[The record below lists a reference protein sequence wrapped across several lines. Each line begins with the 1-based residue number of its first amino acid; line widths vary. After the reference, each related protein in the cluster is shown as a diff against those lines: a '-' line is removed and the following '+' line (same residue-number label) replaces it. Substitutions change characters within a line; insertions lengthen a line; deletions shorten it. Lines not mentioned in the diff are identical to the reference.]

1 MTAQPIWITPAGSLG
16 TVPEGTYYQVPL
28 QVVDTVTIAINSII
42 GNGNTVTITFYVQP
56 TATFQPGDSIIV
68 SGVNPSNFNGTF
80 IVTKCST
87 TQVTYTSSATGTWE
101 GGGTITTIPSDVY
114 FTAVAGAL
122 PSGIECTAS
131 GVIQGVP
138 DNVVTVADEALV
150 AGVNVTSKFAIRAYT
165 KKTVG
170 SVTVINRLADRTFTL
185 TVAGQN
191 LPSWVT
197 PPGQIEQLF
206 VGELLQPGIQLEY
219 INDNPSEVL
228 PAISLYSGQ
237 LPQGLTVSDTG
248 LISGFVELNPTISA
262 TPGFSVAGQGF
273 SSYPFDFSVD
283 TENANYEF
291 TLRVTDGRTSSLRTF
306 SLYVW
311 STQTFNASTTLI
323 TADNTY
329 LTASISTAN
338 VPVITNAQGS
348 IGTAIN
354 NTFYA
359 YQFLAKNIT
368 GDTIGFAGTSIPP
381 GLTLDSTTGWLT
393 GYLPTVGLTEVT
405 YNFSVT
411 AFITNTP
418 SVTSSTYNYSLNVTG
433 PLTTDI
439 TWLTPSNLGS
449 ISNGSVSMF
458 YVAAANTL
466 GLSLQYRLLSGSN
479 SRLPQGLTLLSNG
492 LIVGRVSF
500 NIFSVDNGT
509 TTFDRGTTTFD
520 LNYTFT
526 VNAYSIN
533 GYISV
538 NKTYTL
544 KVLNAYDKPYENLY
558 IECMPP
564 SNDRQIITNFLQNVN
579 IFTPSLLYRA
589 DDPNFGLSNNVM
601 YYHAYGL
608 NAENIDTYVTALQ
621 LNHYWKDLLLG
632 SIKTAQAID
641 PITGNVIYEVV
652 YSEIIDTLVNNSEE
666 SVSKEVVLPYSIQ
679 NQTIDVV
686 YPNSLDN
693 MRNQVIDVVGQESPM
708 LPLWMLSKQTNG
720 NILGFTPAWV
730 IAYTIPGA
738 SGQVKY
744 NIETQFG
751 IQLNQ
756 VDFTADR
763 YEIDSALT
771 VNWDGTTQSWI
782 PSPPESATFDIN
794 HHYDV
799 TIASDGI
806 GYARGDQIKILGTS
820 LGGVTPNNDLLI
832 TVNTVDETG
841 NILDIFYYGTASI
854 LAADNSY
861 DNLAGVNVIGTGSG
875 ANWDIIVV
883 PGRGTIITPTIT
895 VGWYN
900 SSNTILGW
908 VNVDSQTVNWISDT
922 LGSPRIFDTLFDGGS
937 TTFTEPAD
945 SNTTTNSYDKY
956 LLYPKRNIL
965 I

>member
-1 MTAQPIWITPAGSLG
+1 MTAQPIWITPSGSLG
-16 TVPEGTYYQVPL
+16 VVPEGTYYQVPL
-28 QVVDTVTIAINSII
+28 QVVDTVTIGINSII
-42 GNGNTVTITFYVQP
+42 GNGHTVTITFYVQP
-56 TATFQPGDSIIV
+56 NATFQPGDSIVV

-80 IVTKCST
+80 IVTKCTT
-87 TQVTYTSSATGTWE
+87 TQVTYTSSATGTWLS
-101 GGGTITTIPSDVY
+101 GGTITTIPSNVY

-122 PSGIECTAS
+122 PSGIECTAN
-131 GVIQGVP
+131 GFIQGVP

-150 AGVNVTSKFAIRAYT
+150 AGVTVTSKFAIRAYT
-165 KKTVG
+165 TKTVG
-170 SVTVINRLADRTFTL
+170 SLTVINRLADRTFTL

-191 LPSWVT
+191 LPSWIT

-206 VGELLQPGIQLEY
+206 VGELLQPGIQLQY
-219 INDNPSEVL
+219 TNDNPSGIP
-228 PAISLYSGQ
+228 PAISLYSGK
-237 LPQGLTVSDTG
+237 LPYGLTVSDTG
-248 LISGFVELNPTISA
+248 LISGYVELNPTISA
-262 TPGFSVAGQGF
+262 TPGFSVNNQGF
-273 SSYPFDFSVD
+273 SSYPFDFSVS
-283 TENANYEF
+283 TQNANYEF

-323 TADNTY
+323 TSDDTY
-329 LTASISTAN
+329 LTASISTNN
-338 VPVITNAQGS
+338 VPVITNPQGS

-354 NTFYA
+354 NTFFA

-368 GDTIGFAGTSIPP
+368 GDEIRFTGTSIPR
-381 GLTLDSTTGWLT
+381 GLHLDAITGWLT
-393 GYLPTVGLTEVT
+393 GYLPSVGLTEVT

-411 AFITNTP
+411 AFIRNTP
-418 SVTSSTYNYSLNVTG
+418 SVTSSTYNYSLNVAG
-433 PLTTDI
+433 ALTTEI
-439 TWLTPSNLGS
+439 TWLTPSNLGT
-449 ISNGSVSMF
+449 IGNGSTSMF
-458 YVAAANTL
+458 YVAASNTV
-466 GLSLQYRLLSGSN
+466 GLPLQYRLVSGSN
-479 SRLPQGLTLLSNG
+479 SRLPQGLALLPTG

-500 NIFSVDNGT
+500 NIFALDNGT
-509 TTFDRGTTTFD
+509 TTFDRDTTTFD

-526 VNAYSIN
+526 VNVYSRN

-538 NKTYTL
+538 NKTFTITVL
-544 KVLNAYDKPYENLY
+544 KAYNKPYENLY

-564 SNDRQIITNFLQNVN
+564 VNDRQTVTNFLQNVN

-589 DDPNFGLSNNVM
+589 DDPNFGLSRNVM

-608 NAENIDTYVTALQ
+608 NAESIDTYVTALQ
-621 LNHYWKDLLLG
+621 LNHYWKNLILG
-632 SIKTAQAID
+632 SIKTAQAVD
-641 PITGNVIYEVV
+641 PITGKVVYEVV
-652 YSEIIDTLVNNSEE
+652 YSEIIDNLVNKDNV
-666 SVSKEVVLPYSIQ
+666 SVSKEVVLAYAIE

-708 LPLWMLSKQTNG
+708 LPLWMLSTQSDG
-720 NILGFTPAWV
+720 NVLGFTPAWV
-730 IAYTIPGA
+730 IAYTIPNA
-738 SGQVKY
+738 SGQIQY

-751 IQLNQ
+751 TQLNQ

-771 VNWDGTTQSWI
+771 VNWDGATQSWI

-799 TIASDGI
+799 SIGLAGT
-806 GYARGDQIKILGTS
+806 GYARDDQIKILGTS

-841 NILDIFYYGTASI
+841 SILDVFYYGTASI

-861 DNLAGVNVIGTGSG
+861 DNLSGINVIGTGAG
-875 ANWDIIVV
+875 ANWDIVVV

-895 VGWYN
+895 VSWSN
-900 SSNTILGW
+900 DNNTILGW
-908 VNVDSQTVNWISDT
+908 VNNYSQTVNWISDT
-922 LGSPRIFDTLFDGGS
+922 LGSPKIFDTLFDGGS
-937 TTFTEPAD
+937 TTFIEPAD
-945 SNTTTNSYDKY
+945 SNTTTHIYDKY

-965 I
+965 R

>member
-1 MTAQPIWITPAGSLG
+1 MTAQPVWITPPGSLG
-16 TVPEGTYYQVPL
+16 VVPEGTFYQVPL
-28 QVVDTVTIAINSII
+28 QVVDTVTIKINSII
-42 GNGNTVTITFYVQP
+42 GNGSTVTVTFYTQP

-68 SGVNPSNFNGTF
+68 AGVNPSSYNGTF
-80 IVTKCST
+80 VVTKCT
-87 TQVTYTSSATGTWE
+87 KTQVTYTSSATGTWA
-101 GGGTITTIPSDVY
+101 GGGTISTIPSDVY
-114 FTAVAGAL
+114 FTAVAGSL
-122 PSGIECTAS
+122 PSGIECTAN

-150 AGVNVTSKFAIRAYT
+150 TGVNVTSKFAIRAYT
-165 KKTVG
+165 TKTVG
-170 SVTVINRLADRTFTL
+170 AITVINRLADRTFTI

-191 LPSWVT
+191 LSSWIT
-197 PPGQIEQLF
+197 PPGEIEQLF
-206 VGELLQPGIQLEY
+206 IGELLQPGIQLEY
-219 INDNPSEVL
+219 ITDNPSGIP
-228 PAISLYSGQ
+228 PAVSLYSGQ
-237 LPQGLTVSDTG
+237 LPPGLTISDTG
-248 LISGFVELNPTISA
+248 LISGYVELNPIISA
-262 TPGFSVAGQGF
+262 TPGFSVDGQGF
-273 SSYPFDFSVD
+273 STYPFDFSINSD
-283 TENANYEF
+283 NANYEF
-291 TLRVTDGRTSSLRTF
+291 TLRVTDGRTSALRTF

-323 TADNTY
+323 TADDTF

-338 VPVITNAQGS
+338 VPVITNTQGS
-348 IGTAIN
+348 IGTEPH
-354 NTFYA
+354 NTFFA

-368 GDTIGFAGTSIPP
+368 GDTIGFTGTSIPA

-418 SVTSSTYNYSLNVTG
+418 SVTSTTYNYSLTVTG
-433 PLTTDI
+433 VLTTDI

-449 ISNGSVSMF
+449 ISNGSTSMF
-458 YVAAANTL
+458 YVAASNTL
-466 GLSLQYRLLSGSN
+466 GLPLQYRLVSGSD
-479 SRLPQGLTLLSNG
+479 SRLPQGLTLLPNG

-500 NIFSVDNGT
+500 NTFALDTGT

-526 VNAYSIN
+526 VNAFSRN

-538 NKTYTL
+538 NKTFTINVL
-544 KVLNAYDKPYENLY
+544 KVYDKPYENLY

-564 SNDRQIITNFLQNVN
+564 TNDRQLITNFLQNVN

-589 DDPNFGLSNNVM
+589 DDPNFGLSKNVV

-608 NAENIDTYVTALQ
+608 NAESIDTYVEALQ
-621 LNHYWKDLLLG
+621 LNHYWKNLLLG

-652 YSEIIDTLVNNSEE
+652 YSDIIDTLVNNNGT
-666 SVSKEVVLPYSIQ
+666 SVGKEVALPYAIE

-686 YPNSLDN
+686 YPNSLEN
-693 MRNQVIDVVGQESPM
+693 MRDQVIDVVGQESAM
-708 LPLWMLSKQTNG
+708 LPVWMLSTQTNG

-730 IAYTIPGA
+730 IAYTVPGA
-738 SGQVKY
+738 SGQIQY
-744 NIETQFG
+744 NIRTQFG
-751 IQLNQ
+751 SQLNQ

-771 VNWDGTTQSWI
+771 VNWDADTQNWI
-782 PSPPESATFDIN
+782 PSPPESVTLDIN

-799 TIASDGI
+799 AIAADGTT
-806 GYARGDQIKILGTS
+806 YDVGDQIKILGTS
-820 LGGVTPNNDLLI
+820 LGGVTPINDLLI

-841 NILDIFYYGTASI
+841 AIVDVFYYGTASI

-875 ANWDIIVV
+875 ASWDITVV
-883 PGRGTIITPTIT
+883 PG
-895 VGWYN
+895 V
-900 SSNTILGW
+900 
-908 VNVDSQTVNWISDT
+908 QTT
-922 LGSPRIFDTLFDGGS
+922 FDGGS
-937 TTFTEPAD
+937 LTFNSPAD
-945 SNTTTNSYDKY
+945 IDTNTNAYDRY
-956 LLYPKRNIL
+956 LMYPKRNIL
-965 I
+965 V